1 MTEVWILVLLWFV
14 VALVLGLLVGR
25 FLRGQPEDLG
35 SVSEGW
41 RRNHRKPDVEA

>member
-1 MTEVWILVLLWFV
+1 MTVWTLVVLWFV

-41 RRNHRKPDVEA
+41 RRNHRKGETES

>member
-1 MTEVWILVLLWFV
+1 MTVWALVVLWFAAAV
-14 VALVLGLLVGR
+14 VLGLLVGR

-41 RRNHRKPDVEA
+41 RRRHRKGEIEP